1 MRISLFFLF
10 LTGILSAQFRT
21 TDFRLL
27 GKVESVASITTHYSN
42 PNQTGVSG
50 FLDSEQF
57 DSIYLKF
64 DKRRNLVLNENY
76 LDYRGKLGL
85 FDRTVLQINPS
96 NQLEKL
102 ETTLIQNGEESRK
115 ISQRKIYYYLRN
127 QLVRTDEFNSGRT
140 TDQFWVMNASYDPR
154 GEISEKKYW
163 MEDEVFSIDKLEYDE
178 KGLLRSEKNFYNN
191 GSQGKIVEY
200 EFREGNL
207 LKKMTRSGNETTI
220 ETFVYDTDKLS
231 GYQHAENSGKILR
244 TESYDKNGLLS
255 ELKKFNHKTQQ
266 FDVYRFDFE
275 MDGENNWTKCVIT
288 RNQTP
293 IYLVQRKITYYN
305 N

>member
-163 MEDEVFSIDKLEYDE
+163 MEDEVFSIDKFMYDE

-200 EFREGNL
+200 EYREGNL

>member
-163 MEDEVFSIDKLEYDE
+163 MEDEVFSIDKLIYDE

-191 GSQGKIVEY
+191 GSQGKIAEY
-200 EFREGNL
+200 EYREGNL

>member
-163 MEDEVFSIDKLEYDE
+163 MEDEVFSIDKLIYDE

-200 EFREGNL
+200 EYREGNL

-288 RNQTP
+288 RNHTP